1 MREHCIILL
10 LLLFER
16 SNQFSSIRR
25 YHPPPNRF
33 WRNIRSL
40 ERDSDKISKELD
52 IRADLRNWDREF
64 PYFHHELIIRYVAG
78 FMASAMAVA
87 AWGQLRSLF
96 SNTKKR

>member
-1 MREHCIILL
+1 MREHGIVPLL

-16 SNQFSSIRR
+16 NNQFTSRR
-25 YHPPPNRF
+25 YHLPPNRF

-64 PYFHHELIIRYVAG
+64 PYFHHELIIRYFAG

-87 AWGQLRSLF
+87 AWGQLRDLF